1 MKLMLK
7 YNNLSKKW
15 IQICNQTMK
24 FKLSYKFFLAFTL
37 TSLLVVVLM
46 VGLIRFYV
54 ARDFADY
61 ANKSLLERY
70 SDFAAALATEYQT
83 QKGWQALKKD
93 TGRWQEILRSNLPQ
107 RDFENRK
114 RPPQTHEM
122 EDNGSGSSDQ
132 DRQTRRSARRIQ
144 RLARRLVLFDA
155 DKQHIVGG
163 RAGVSY
169 DGYTLQAIAIDGKTV
184 GWFGLH
190 KREPLA
196 NPLAVDFLKQQSQML
211 YVIGGGILVL
221 AAVVA
226 FLLSRHLLAP
236 VRKLTA
242 GTQALASRQF
252 DTRIEI
258 ESKDELGQLAADF
271 NAMAQTLEDYE
282 RMRRQ
287 WVSDIAHELRTPLS
301 ILRGEIEALK
311 DGVREVNRDSLDS
324 LYSEAKHL
332 NKIVTDLH
340 ELSLADTA
348 ALSIQ
353 KVPVDAVAVLNET
366 LGHFK
371 QGFAQNQIAIENSLE
386 NQPPTSVIGDADR
399 LQQLFS
405 NLLEN
410 TLRYADAPGTLKIG
424 QERTENRWVLFFE
437 DSGPGV
443 PAEALGRLFDRLYRL
458 DRPRSRTMGGSGLG
472 LSICKSI
479 AKALGGEI
487 RALNANSGGLR
498 IEVELLLA

>member
-1 MKLMLK
+1 
-7 YNNLSKKW
+7 
-15 IQICNQTMK
+15 
-24 FKLSYKFFLAFTL
+24 
-37 TSLLVVVLM
+37 
-46 VGLIRFYV
+46 
-54 ARDFADY
+54 
-61 ANKSLLERY
+61 
-70 SDFAAALATEYQT
+70 
-83 QKGWQALKKD
+83 
-93 TGRWQEILRSNLPQ
+93 
-107 RDFENRK
+107 
-114 RPPQTHEM
+114 
-122 EDNGSGSSDQ
+122 
-132 DRQTRRSARRIQ
+132 
-144 RLARRLVLFDA
+144 
-155 DKQHIVGG
+155 
-163 RAGVSY
+163 
-169 DGYTLQAIAIDGKTV
+169 
-184 GWFGLH
+184 
-190 KREPLA
+190 
-196 NPLAVDFLKQQSQML
+196 
-211 YVIGGGILVL
+211 
-221 AAVVA
+221 
-226 FLLSRHLLAP
+226 
-236 VRKLTA
+236 
-242 GTQALASRQF
+242 
-252 DTRIEI
+252 
-258 ESKDELGQLAADF
+258 
-271 NAMAQTLEDYE
+271 
-282 RMRRQ
+282 MRRQ

-301 ILRGEIEALK
+301 ILRGEIEALQ
-311 DGVREVNRDSLDS
+311 DGIREVNRDSLDS
-324 LYSEAKHL
+324 LFSEAKHL

-371 QGFAQNQIAIENSLE
+371 QGFAENQIAIENSLE

-443 PAEALGRLFDRLYRL
+443 PAEALDRLFDRLYRL

>member
-1 MKLMLK
+1 
-7 YNNLSKKW
+7 
-15 IQICNQTMK
+15 MK

-54 ARDFADY
+54 ARNFADY

-83 QKGWQALKKD
+83 QKGWQALKKN
-93 TGRWQEILRSNLPQ
+93 TGRWQEMLRSNLP
-107 RDFENRK
+107 RKEFENRK
-114 RPPQTHEM
+114 RPPQTLEM
-122 EDNGSGSSDQ
+122 ENKGSSSGDQ
-132 DRQTRRSARRIQ
+132 DRPDPRSARRIQ
-144 RLARRLVLFDA
+144 RLARRLVLFGA
-155 DKQHIVGG
+155 DKQHIAGG

-196 NPLAVDFLKQQSQML
+196 NPLAVGFLKQQSKML
-211 YVIGGGILVL
+211 YIIGGGILLL
-221 AAVVA
+221 AAIVA

-252 DTRIEI
+252 DTRIEV

-271 NAMAQTLEDYE
+271 NAMARTLEKYE

-287 WVSDIAHELRTPLS
+287 WISDIAHELRTPLS

-311 DGVREVNRDSLDS
+311 DGVRQVNHDTLDS
-324 LYSEAKHL
+324 LYSEARHL
-332 NKIVTDLH
+332 SKIVNDLH
-340 ELSLADTA
+340 ELSLADTG
-348 ALSIQ
+348 ALSIK
-353 KVPVDAVAVLNET
+353 KVPIDPVAILNET
-366 LGHFK
+366 LGRFK
-371 QGFAQNQIAIENSLE
+371 QRFAENQITIENKLE
-386 NQPPTSVIGDADR
+386 NQPPMNIIGDADR

-410 TLRYADAPGTLKIG
+410 TLRYADAPGTLKLG
-424 QERTENRWVLFFE
+424 QERTGNRLALFFE

-443 PAEALGRLFDRLYRL
+443 PEEALDRLFDRLYRVG
-458 DRPRSRTMGGSGLG
+458 RSRSRIHGGSGLG

-479 AKALGGEI
+479 VNALGGEI
-487 RALNANSGGLR
+487 RAVNSNSGGLR
-498 IEVELLLA
+498 IEVELPLA

>member
-1 MKLMLK
+1 
-7 YNNLSKKW
+7 
-15 IQICNQTMK
+15 MK
-24 FKLSYKFFLAFTL
+24 FKLSYKIFLAFTL

-54 ARDFADY
+54 TRNFADY

-83 QKGWQALKKD
+83 QKGWQVLKDD
-93 TGRWQEILRSNLPQ
+93 TGRWQEMLRSNLP
-107 RDFENRK
+107 RKDFENRR
-114 RPPQTHEM
+114 RPPRTHEM
-122 EDNGSGSSDQ
+122 ENKGSGSSDQ
-132 DRQTRRSARRIQ
+132 DRQTPRSARRIQ
-144 RLARRLVLFDA
+144 RLARRLVLFGA
-155 DKQHIVGG
+155 DKQHIAGG

-190 KREPLA
+190 KREHLA

-211 YVIGGGILVL
+211 YIIGGGILLL

-242 GTQALASRQF
+242 GAQALASRQF
-252 DTRIEI
+252 DTRIEV

-287 WVSDIAHELRTPLS
+287 WISDIAHELRTPLS

-311 DGVREVNRDSLDS
+311 GGVREVNRDALDS

-332 NKIVTDLH
+332 NKIVADLH
-340 ELSLADTA
+340 ELSLADTG

-366 LGHFK
+366 LGHFL
-371 QGFAQNQIAIENSLE
+371 QSFAENQITIENNLE
-386 NQPPTSVIGDADR
+386 NQSPISVIGDADR
-399 LQQLFS
+399 LHQLFS

-410 TLRYADAPGTLKIG
+410 TLRYAESPGTLKIG
-424 QERTENRWVLFFE
+424 QGRAENRLILFFE

-443 PAEALGRLFDRLYRL
+443 PEEALDHLFDRLFRL
-458 DRPRSRTMGGSGLG
+458 DRSRSRTQGGSGLG
-472 LSICKSI
+472 LSICKGI
-479 AKALGGEI
+479 VTALGGEI
-487 RALNANSGGLR
+487 RAINVKSGGLR
-498 IEVELLLA
+498 IEVELPLTEY